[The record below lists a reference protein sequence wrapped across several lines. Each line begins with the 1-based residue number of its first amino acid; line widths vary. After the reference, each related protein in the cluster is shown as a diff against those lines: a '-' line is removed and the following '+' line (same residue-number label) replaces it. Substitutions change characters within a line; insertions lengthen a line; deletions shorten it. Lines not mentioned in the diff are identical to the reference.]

1 MNEGAP
7 APSSDRQGYVLNR
20 PREDCRHTSALASID
35 GAIGHPGVKGRF
47 RELLLNLVAEPDTC
61 AYQGIVVA
69 VAHRQY
75 KEKTATGEIAK
86 DLGARN
92 GCIVYD
98 LKSVL
103 PRDGSDLRL

>member
-7 APSSDRQGYVLNR
+7 APSSDRRGYVLNR

-35 GAIGHPGVKGRF
+35 GTIGHPGVKGRF
-47 RELLLNLVAEPDTC
+47 RELLLNLVAEPDTG
-61 AYQGIVVA
+61 AYQGVVVA

-75 KEKTATGEIAK
+75 KEKARAGSIAK

-92 GCIVYD
+92 GCVVYD
-98 LKSVL
+98 IKSVL
-103 PRDGSDLRL
+103 PRDGSGLRL

>member
-1 MNEGAP
+1 M
-7 APSSDRQGYVLNR
+7 
-20 PREDCRHTSALASID
+20 
-35 GAIGHPGVKGRF
+35 
-47 RELLLNLVAEPDTC
+47 VAEPDTC

-103 PRDGSDLRL
+103 PRDGSDLRLLRGDAGGVVSSERYP